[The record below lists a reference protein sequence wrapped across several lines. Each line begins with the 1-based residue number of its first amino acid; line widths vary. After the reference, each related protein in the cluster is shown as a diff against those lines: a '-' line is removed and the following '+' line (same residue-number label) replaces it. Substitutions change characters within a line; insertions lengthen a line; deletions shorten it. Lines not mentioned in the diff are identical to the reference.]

1 MSVQLAL
8 RFDEVPITCETQQRY
23 NSISPC
29 LAGKRSAEEQA
40 DALGLSYSTV
50 CRWLRQ
56 FREEGMPGL
65 FPATEYPREPQTPER
80 VIVTLLIYKGQA
92 PRASQ
97 RELARVLNATTDHRI
112 HHETVKALLERYP
125 IWRYPE
131 FQHLIRYPAPTDPQ
145 LLRLEMVKLQRQGW
159 TEMRIAQLL
168 RCSRNTVM
176 KWLRRARLAELRPRD
191 DRQQWLID
199 LSRAPIHPPR
209 KVQFGTIHA
218 VLTLQKKYGYAGWFR
233 IKGYLEQDY
242 GIHLSP
248 TTIKKIMALNRRVH
262 LAPQRPIAVVEEREV
277 REGPKKSRCPF
288 ERIFVD
294 FRYLDAKPGGSQ
306 LYSCTLLEGF
316 SRVILAGSL
325 TTDQNAGVLL
335 HIYFQALLRWGLW
348 GETISDHGGQF
359 NDHDWMR
366 VNERLGIHHEMYPKG
381 RPWQNLIESYFGIEA
396 RLGEYRWERC
406 KTIEAAQEFH
416 RDLIRDYNRLPHW
429 AHRRRNDGKH
439 SPLAVLDDARGKQ
452 VESTDLERAFGQR
465 YCQRMTNARGFVRVG
480 RWKIYVEEGLPRAP
494 VQLSYWNG
502 KLRAEH
508 QSQLLVEYQC
518 KWGEKS
524 ARPTAISQPLHHA
537 HPFQSR
543 QMPLFDPLWIRHPED
558 LATQSCQRTG
568 KKQSTA
574 EQLRLYLG
582 PELVKTA

>member
-23 NSISPC
+23 HSISPC

-50 CRWLRQ
+50 CRWLRK

-92 PRASQ
+92 PSASQ
-97 RELARVLNATTDHRI
+97 RELARVLNATTGQSI

-125 IWRYPE
+125 LWRYPE

-159 TEMRIAQLL
+159 TEKRIAQLL
-168 RCSRNTVM
+168 CCSRNTVM
-176 KWLRRARLAELRPRD
+176 KWLRRARVAELRPCD
-191 DRQQWLID
+191 DRQPWLID

-218 VLTLQKKYGYAGWFR
+218 ALTLQKKYGYAGWFR

-242 GIHLSP
+242 GIYLSP

-262 LAPQRPIAVVEEREV
+262 LAPQRPVTIVEEHEP
-277 REGPKKSRCPF
+277 REGPKKSRSPF

-294 FRYLDAKPGGSQ
+294 FRYLDAKPGGAQ

-359 NDHDWMR
+359 NDHDWIR

-416 RDLIRDYNRLPHW
+416 RELIRDYNRLPHW

-439 SPLAVLDDARGKQ
+439 SPLAVLGDARGKQ
-452 VESTDLERAFGQR
+452 VESADLERAFAQR
-465 YCQRMTNARGFVRVG
+465 YCQRLTDTRGFVRIG
-480 RWKIYVEEGLPRAP
+480 RWRIYIEDGLPRTP
-494 VQLSYWNG
+494 VQLSFWNG
-502 KLRAEH
+502 KLRAEY
-508 QSQLLVEYQC
+508 QSQILTEYQC
-518 KWGEKS
+518 KWRERS
-524 ARPTAISQPLHHA
+524 ARPAAILQPVHHA
-537 HPFQSR
+537 HPFQSK
-543 QMPLFDPLWIRHPED
+543 QMPLFDPLWIREPID
-558 LATQSCQRTG
+558 LATKSCQRSE
-568 KKQSTA
+568 KKRSPV

>member
-23 NSISPC
+23 HSISPC
-29 LAGKRSAEEQA
+29 LAGRRSAEEQA

-50 CRWLRQ
+50 CRWLRR

-65 FPATEYPREPQTPER
+65 FPATQYPREPQTPEH
-80 VIVTLLIYKGQA
+80 VIVALLFYKTCA
-92 PRASQ
+92 PCASD
-97 RELARVLNATTDHRI
+97 REIARVLSATTDRRI
-112 HHETVKALLERYP
+112 HNETVKALLERYP
-125 IWRYPE
+125 LWRYPE
-131 FQHLIRYPAPTDPQ
+131 FQRLIQYQAPSDPQ
-145 LLRLEMVKLQRQGW
+145 QLRQEMVKLKREGW
-159 TEMRIAQLL
+159 TEKRIAQLL
-168 RCSRNTVM
+168 RINRNTVM
-176 KWLRRARLAELRPRD
+176 KWLRRARQAELQPD
-191 DRQQWLID
+191 DRQLWLLD
-199 LSRAPIHPPR
+199 LSRAPHRTGR
-209 KVQFGTIHA
+209 KVYIGAIHA

-242 GIHLSP
+242 NIKLGE

-262 LAPQRPIAVVEEREV
+262 LAPQRPITIVEDLAP
-277 REGPKKSRCPF
+277 REGPKKSRSPF

-348 GETISDHGGQF
+348 AETISDHGGQF
-359 NDHDWMR
+359 NDHDWIR
-366 VNERLGIHHEMYPKG
+366 VNKRLGIHHDMYPKG
-381 RPWQNLIESYFGIEA
+381 HPWQNLIESYFGIEA
-396 RLGEYRWERC
+396 RLGEYQWERC

-416 RDLIRDYNRLPHW
+416 GELIRDYNRLPHW
-429 AHRRRNDGKH
+429 AHRLRNDGKH
-439 SPLAVLDDARGKQ
+439 SPLAVLGDARGKQ

-465 YCQRMTNARGFVRVG
+465 YCQRMTDARGFVRVG

-494 VQLSYWNG
+494 VQLSYWAG
-502 KLRAEH
+502 KLRAEY
-508 QSQLLVEYQC
+508 QSQTLVEYQC

-524 ARPTAISQPLHHA
+524 ARPTGISQPLHHA
-537 HPFQSR
+537 HPFQSK
-543 QMPLFDPLWIRHPED
+543 QMALFDPLWIRYPAD
-558 LATQSCQRTG
+558 LAIESVQRAQ
-568 KKQSTA
+568 KKRPTA

-582 PELVKTA
+582 PELVRTA